1 MIVCSSGHLA
11 QRRLYDSPQL
21 LAQQCYTK
29 EGGGKST
36 RFKVCSYH
44 LLHQYMVDEDFYQ
57 KPIGQ
62 DRLI

>member
-11 QRRLYDSPQL
+11 NVGCMFSLQL
-21 LAQQCYTK
+21 LVQQCYTK

-44 LLHQYMVDEDFYQ
+44 LLHQYMLDEDFYQ